1 MVLQLDQETIIKVSG
16 YIETLI
22 AQGAF
27 SPLEADIIR
36 QKYLEQVKQLDI
48 RRLSRTYK
56 TPMKH
61 IKLQIEKTD
70 RKLFNLL
77 KVYKV

>member
-1 MVLQLDQETIIKVSG
+1 MVLQLDQETILKVSG
-16 YIETLI
+16 QIEELL
-22 AQGAF
+22 QGGSF
-27 SPLEADIIR
+27 TPLEVDIIR
-36 QKYLEQVKQLDI
+36 QRYLEQVKQLDI

-61 IKLQIEKTD
+61 VKVQIEKAD

-77 KVYKV
+77 KAYLT